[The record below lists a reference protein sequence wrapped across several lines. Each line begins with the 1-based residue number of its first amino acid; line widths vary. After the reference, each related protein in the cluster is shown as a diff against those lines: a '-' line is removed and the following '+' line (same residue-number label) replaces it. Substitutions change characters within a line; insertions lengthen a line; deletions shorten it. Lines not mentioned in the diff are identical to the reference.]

1 MCGESGGILGMDADC
16 VIEKMKTRVPNKFKA
31 ASGECVA
38 DGVIF
43 TLNTSTNKVED
54 IQRIRF

>member
-1 MCGESGGILGMDADC
+1 
-16 VIEKMKTRVPNKFKA
+16 MKTRVPNKFKA

-43 TLNTSTNKVED
+43 TLNTSTKKVEE